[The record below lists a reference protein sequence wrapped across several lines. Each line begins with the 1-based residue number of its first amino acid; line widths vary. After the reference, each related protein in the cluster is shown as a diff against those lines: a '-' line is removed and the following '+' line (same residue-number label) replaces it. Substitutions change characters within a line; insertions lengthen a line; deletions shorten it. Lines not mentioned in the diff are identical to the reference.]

1 MFITESEIG
10 DWVGSSGFN
19 HTSKNTKYNDYDPLE
34 SILNET
40 LKYHIYNQEY
50 VIQKVIKKPV
60 YKYVNKSNIPMYNN
74 YKSNQ
79 ANNNQVSGD
88 QLVDS

>member
-19 HTSKNTKYNDYDPLE
+19 HISKNTKYNDYDPLE

-40 LKYHIYNQEY
+40 LKYHIYN
-50 VIQKVIKKPV
+50 
-60 YKYVNKSNIPMYNN
+60 
-74 YKSNQ
+74 
-79 ANNNQVSGD
+79 
-88 QLVDS
+88 